1 MGIRTSVMTCWFS
14 HFESWRGGHDRKV
27 AADNTGSELVR
38 EAAAQLYAGDPAGFI
53 GRRGD
58 LAAQARASGDAA
70 AARQIAG
77 LRKPTRSAWV
87 VNLLVRADPGA
98 VSELA
103 ALGGDLRAAGRALD
117 GRKLRELS
125 QARRELITAL
135 TTRALAGAGLRD
147 APVALQEE
155 VTATLS
161 AAVADP
167 RVAAELAAGTL
178 ARPVER
184 PGFGFGPAGDE
195 DRDEAPPEIP
205 RPGPRPFGPGRAG
218 RERAEPGRAG
228 RERAERARAE
238 REQAER
244 ARAER
249 ERAERE
255 RRRELIG
262 AAEQAVEQAG
272 QAADAAQ
279 AAERARTDAVHQLE
293 QRLEDAQDR
302 LAEAKRQARAAATAL
317 RDARRALDRLGRA
330 GPAA

>member
-1 MGIRTSVMTCWFS
+1 
-14 HFESWRGGHDRKV
+14 V
-27 AADNTGSELVR
+27 ADDSTGSELVR

-58 LAAQARASGDAA
+58 LAARARASGDAA
-70 AARQIAG
+70 AAKQIAA
-77 LRKPTRSAWV
+77 LRKPTRAAWV

-103 ALGGDLRAAGRALD
+103 ALGDDLRAAGRALD

-147 APVALQEE
+147 APAAVQEE

-167 RVAAELAAGTL
+167 RVAADLAAGAL

-184 PGFGFGPAGDE
+184 PGFGFGPAGNE
-195 DRDEAPPEIP
+195 GREEAPPEIP
-205 RPGPRPFGPGRAG
+205 RTRPSGPARAG
-218 RERAEPGRAG
+218 RERAG
-228 RERAERARAE
+228 RERAERV
-238 REQAER
+238 Q
-244 ARAER
+244 AER

-255 RRRELIG
+255 RRRELIA
-262 AAEQAVEQAG
+262 AAEQAVGRAG

-279 AAERARTDAVHQLE
+279 AAERARADAVHQLE
-293 QRLEDAQDR
+293 QRLDDAQDK

-330 GPAA
+330 GPPA

>member
-27 AADNTGSELVR
+27 ADDSTGSELVR

-58 LAAQARASGDAA
+58 LAARARASGDAA
-70 AARQIAG
+70 AAKQIAA
-77 LRKPTRSAWV
+77 LRKPTRAAWV

-103 ALGGDLRAAGRALD
+103 ALGDDLRAAGRALD

-147 APVALQEE
+147 APAAVQEE

-167 RVAAELAAGTL
+167 RVAADLAAGTL

-195 DRDEAPPEIP
+195 GREEAPPEIP
-205 RPGPRPFGPGRAG
+205 RTRPSGPA
-218 RERAEPGRAG
+218 RAE
-228 RERAERARAE
+228 RERAERV
-238 REQAER
+238 Q
-244 ARAER
+244 AER

-255 RRRELIG
+255 RRRELIA
-262 AAEQAVEQAG
+262 AAEQAVGRAG

-279 AAERARTDAVHQLE
+279 AAERARADAVHQLE
-293 QRLEDAQDR
+293 QRLDDAQDK

-330 GPAA
+330 GPPA